1 MAREEL
7 KESTL
12 RIESLTGQLA
22 GLQKEVDILFY
33 SLSCCFMTE
42 FEWVSWTWQKHIY
55 LNTVNRGVNHAWTHD
70 IRLHRTTYFFFFL
83 SIFNC
88 CGQNI
93 TRTTSMSAAHN
104 IAASSFSK
112 LISGG
117 SQHITSTYHGVTPT
131 PPHQPEA
138 FIQILQQL
146 DSSNVNL
153 SAPRYLRFKCL
164 SMAIVLLTSSA
175 STQLIEIV
183 AFMWSITL
191 MHRTSPNYVLSIIKI
206 YHSKGDLCAKHYII
220 RNDLQSITISVTEGE
235 WKTYG

>member
-1 MAREEL
+1 MGFLNMAKTYLSQYCEQGRE
-7 KESTL
+7 
-12 RIESLTGQLA
+12 
-22 GLQKEVDILFY
+22 
-33 SLSCCFMTE
+33 SC
-42 FEWVSWTWQKHIY
+42 
-55 LNTVNRGVNHAWTHD
+55 LNSRHKAAPNNFF
-70 IRLHRTTYFFFFL
+70 FFFFL

-175 STQLIEIV
+175 STQLI
-183 AFMWSITL
+183 
-191 MHRTSPNYVLSIIKI
+191 
-206 YHSKGDLCAKHYII
+206 
-220 RNDLQSITISVTEGE
+220 
-235 WKTYG
+235 